1 MENLYKEA
9 IADAKAL
16 RASAMANA
24 KAALEEAF
32 EPQLREMFRKTV
44 EEAEEI
50 EENEDLEEA
59 DEMGAKHKVEEKKH
73 KKDAEDLHK
82 MDEVEEIEEAEEM
95 EEAEEI
101 EETMDET
108 SLEEILGEL
117 EALANEGE
125 NHEGGMEEEYTEDGM
140 EETENFE
147 AKSEEDGEEEESEE
161 SEEEDE
167 MDGEEVDGE
176 EEEKVITITLGQLKD
191 ILAPYQGEEEGA
203 EGEEDAE
210 GEKTTDDI
218 NLDEIF
224 AELEEASKEKV
235 EEKKEKMEKGKKGE
249 MDENN
254 NAISQPGVAV
264 PGSNKVSAQNDSSP
278 TQLKEANK
286 TIAYL
291 QTQLKEVN
299 LLNAKYLFMNK
310 LFKAKSLTESQK
322 IKAVNAFDRATT
334 VKEVKNTFATLNE
347 SFAVSKK
354 KSINEGFASQAA
366 GIAPKQT
373 QTIESDPF
381 ISRMQVLAGIN
392 KK

>member
-32 EPQLREMFRKTV
+32 EPKLKEMFRKTV

-73 KKDAEDLHK
+73 KKDAEDLDK

-117 EALANEGE
+117 EELANEGAD
-125 NHEGGMEEEYTEDGM
+125 HEGEMEEEYTEDGM

-147 AKSEEDGEEEESEE
+147 AKSEEDGEEEESKE

-203 EGEEDAE
+203 ESAE
-210 GEKTTDDI
+210 GEEATDDI

-235 EEKKEKMEKGKKGE
+235 EEKKEKMKADKDE
-249 MDENN
+249 MEE
-254 NAISQPGVAV
+254 QKQLEV
-264 PGSNKVSAQNDSSP
+264 PGTEK
-278 TQLKEANK
+278 QLKEANK
-286 TIAYL
+286 TISYL

-322 IKAVNAFDRATT
+322 IKAINAFDRATT

>member
-1 MENLYKEA
+1 MESLYKEA

-44 EEAEEI
+44 EEAADD
-50 EENEDLEEA
+50 ENIEEA
-59 DEMGAKHKVEEKKH
+59 DEMGNAKHKVEEKKH
-73 KKDAEDLHK
+73 KKDAEDLDT
-82 MDEVEEIEEAEEM
+82 MEEIDEIDEIEEAEKVEEIDEIDEM
-95 EEAEEI
+95 EV
-101 EETMDET
+101 MDET

-117 EALANEGE
+117 EALAQEGE
-125 NHEGGMEEEYTEDGM
+125 NPDEKMEEDYTEDQM
-140 EETENFE
+140 EEGEVDTNYE
-147 AKSEEDGEEEESEE
+147 AKSEEDGEEEV
-161 SEEEDE
+161 E
-167 MDGEEVDGE
+167 MDGEEEMDDEEMDGE

-203 EGEEDAE
+203 EGAE
-210 GEKTTDDI
+210 GEEATDDI

-235 EEKKEKMEKGKKGE
+235 EEKKKEMKAGKE
-249 MDENN
+249 TMDENEKE
-254 NAISQPGVAV
+254 SMDPTKV
-264 PGSNKVSAQNDSSP
+264 PG
-278 TQLKEANK
+278 TEMQLKEANK
-286 TIAYL
+286 TISYL

-322 IKAVNAFDRATT
+322 IKAINAFDRATT

>member
-1 MENLYKEA
+1 
-9 IADAKAL
+9 
-16 RASAMANA
+16 
-24 KAALEEAF
+24 
-32 EPQLREMFRKTV
+32 
-44 EEAEEI
+44 
-50 EENEDLEEA
+50 
-59 DEMGAKHKVEEKKH
+59 
-73 KKDAEDLHK
+73 
-82 MDEVEEIEEAEEM
+82 
-95 EEAEEI
+95 
-101 EETMDET
+101 MDET

-117 EALANEGE
+117 EALAQEGE
-125 NHEGGMEEEYTEDGM
+125 KPEGEMEEGTEDEM
-140 EETENFE
+140 EEGEDANYE
-147 AKSEEDGEEEESEE
+147 AKSEEDGEEEVEMDG
-161 SEEEDE
+161 EDE
-167 MDGEEVDGE
+167 MDGEEVEGE

-203 EGEEDAE
+203 EDAE
-210 GEKTTDDI
+210 GEEATDDI

-235 EEKKEKMEKGKKGE
+235 EEKKEKMKADKDE
-249 MDENN
+249 MEE
-254 NAISQPGVAV
+254 QKQLEV
-264 PGSNKVSAQNDSSP
+264 PGTEK
-278 TQLKEANK
+278 QLKEANK
-286 TIAYL
+286 TISYL

-322 IKAVNAFDRATT
+322 IKAINAFDRATT

>member
-44 EEAEEI
+44 EEAADD
-50 EENEDLEEA
+50 ENIEEA
-59 DEMGAKHKVEEKKH
+59 DEMGKAKHKVEEKKH
-73 KKDAEDLHK
+73 KKDAEEL
-82 MDEVEEIEEAEEM
+82 DEIDEIDEIDEAEKVEEIDEID
-95 EEAEEI
+95 EI

-117 EALANEGE
+117 EALAQEGE

-140 EETENFE
+140 EEGEDAINYE
-147 AKSEEDGEEEESEE
+147 AKSEEDGEDEVEMDS
-161 SEEEDE
+161 EEDE
-167 MDGEEVDGE
+167 EEMDDEEMDGE

-191 ILAPYQGEEEGA
+191 ILAPYQGEEEGVEGAEGA
-203 EGEEDAE
+203 EGEEA
-210 GEKTTDDI
+210 TDDI

-235 EEKKEKMEKGKKGE
+235 EEKKEKMKGNKDE
-249 MDENN
+249 MEE
-254 NAISQPGVAV
+254 QKQLEV
-264 PGSNKVSAQNDSSP
+264 PGTEK
-278 TQLKEANK
+278 QLKEANK
-286 TIAYL
+286 TISYL

-366 GIAPKQT
+366 GNAPKQT

>member
-73 KKDAEDLHK
+73 KKDAEDLDK

-117 EALANEGE
+117 EELAKEGE
-125 NHEGGMEEEYTEDGM
+125 NHDGEMEEDYTDGEM
-140 EETENFE
+140 EEGEVDTNYE
-147 AKSEEDGEEEESEE
+147 AKSEEDGEEEV
-161 SEEEDE
+161 E
-167 MDGEEVDGE
+167 MDGEEEMDDEEMDGE

-203 EGEEDAE
+203 EGAE
-210 GEKTTDDI
+210 GEEATDDI

-235 EEKKEKMEKGKKGE
+235 EEKKEKMKADKDE
-249 MDENN
+249 MEE
-254 NAISQPGVAV
+254 QKQLEV
-264 PGSNKVSAQNDSSP
+264 PGTEK
-278 TQLKEANK
+278 QLKEANQ
-286 TIAYL
+286 TISYL

-322 IKAVNAFDRATT
+322 IKAINAFDRATT

-366 GIAPKQT
+366 GNAPKQT

>member
-44 EEAEEI
+44 EEAADD
-50 EENEDLEEA
+50 ENIEEA

-73 KKDAEDLHK
+73 KKDAEDLDK
-82 MDEVEEIEEAEEM
+82 MEEIDEIDEIDEAEKVEEIDEIDEM
-95 EEAEEI
+95 EV
-101 EETMDET
+101 MDET

-117 EALANEGE
+117 EELANEGAD
-125 NHEGGMEEEYTEDGM
+125 HEGEMEEGTEEEM
-140 EETENFE
+140 EEGAEDMNYE
-147 AKSEEDGEEEESEE
+147 AKSEEDGEEEV
-161 SEEEDE
+161 E
-167 MDGEEVDGE
+167 MDGEEEMDDEEMDGE

-203 EGEEDAE
+203 EGAE
-210 GEKTTDDI
+210 GEEATDDI

-235 EEKKEKMEKGKKGE
+235 EEKKEKMKADKDE
-249 MDENN
+249 MEE
-254 NAISQPGVAV
+254 QKQLEV
-264 PGSNKVSAQNDSSP
+264 PGTEK
-278 TQLKEANK
+278 QLKEANK
-286 TIAYL
+286 TISYL

-322 IKAVNAFDRATT
+322 IKAINAFDRATT